1 MEKSAES
8 DIEESERIDE
18 VAMLRT
24 RLEELEGIV
33 KKKPKQKRNVGERSQ
48 KQNDAFQKAL
58 EVRKQNIEKR
68 KTMREKAE
76 EEAKKMLEEKIVKKA
91 IAVKRREIKKLQIL
105 EPEPEDDSEE
115 EEEYVE
121 KPKAR
126 PSQAPPPQPKQAAV
140 EKPQVTF
147 RFF

>member
-8 DIEESERIDE
+8 DIEESEDIDE
-18 VAMLRT
+18 IKMLRA

-58 EVRKQNIEKR
+58 EARKQNIEKR

-105 EPEPEDDSEE
+105 DPEPEDESEE
-115 EEEYVE
+115 EEHVE
-121 KPKAR
+121 KPK
-126 PSQAPPPQPKQAAV
+126 PKPQPKQAAA